1 MYRARLKKGTSIP
14 EFLKAAIQCTEN
26 IFYVTDEG
34 DRLNLRSTLSQFVFT
49 FAVGNDSVSPIHHG
63 FIEFE
68 HECDYQILQ
77 NYIE

>member
-1 MYRARLKKGTSIP
+1 MYRTRLKKGISIP
-14 EFLKAAIQCTEN
+14 EFLNTIIQCTGD
-26 IFYVTDEG
+26 IFYVTNEG

-49 FAVGNDSVSPIHHG
+49 FATGNASVNPVHNG

-68 HECDYQILQ
+68 HEYDYHILQ